1 MDKKD
6 ILIISTADWDNPIKT
21 NKQYVAK
28 ELSNLDHR
36 ILYVE
41 SLGIRKIQIGKR
53 DLKRVIK
60 RIINMTFI
68 IKRKDKN
75 IWVMSPLLIP
85 GAANKMII
93 FINKI
98 ILNLN
103 IQIAR
108 YFLNFKNDCLW
119 TYNPMTCLYIN
130 TKTFKTAIYHAVDS
144 IEHQPFM
151 PKELIHQ
158 EEKKLAYKV
167 DQIFVTSQTI
177 FKKLEKYNRK
187 IQFFGNVCDFD
198 HFAKAPTLSLEKIP
212 DDIKNIKKP
221 IVGFIGSISEYK
233 LDYQLIKSVAEKLV
247 NVNFVFIGP
256 TEDSIDKKKLNQLQE
271 IDNIFLLG
279 YRKYNIL
286 PNYCAYF
293 DVAWL
298 PIIHN
303 KYTDSMFP
311 MKFFEYLA
319 SGLPVISTT
328 ISSLKDYDAYVSLS
342 DDIEEIVKQISY
354 YLNNKK
360 NGLEK
365 RQNLARLN
373 TYKKRTK
380 LMLRNLNL

>member
-75 IWVMSPLLIP
+75 IWVISPPLIP
-85 GAANKMII
+85 GATNKMII

-119 TYNPMTCLYIN
+119 TYNPMTCIYIN
-130 TKTFKTAIYHAVDS
+130 TKKFKTAIYHAVDS

-151 PKELIHQ
+151 PKELINQ

-187 IQFFGNVCDFD
+187 IQFFGNVCEFD
-198 HFAKAPTLSLEKIP
+198 HFAKAPTLSLEEIP

-221 IVGFIGSISEYK
+221 IVGFIGAISEYK
-233 LDYQLIKSVAEKLV
+233 LDYQLIKTVAKKLE
-247 NVNFVFIGP
+247 NINFVFIGP
-256 TEDSIDKKKLNQLQE
+256 TEDSINKKKLNQLRE

-319 SGLPVISTT
+319 SGLPVISTK
-328 ISSLKDYDAYVSLS
+328 ISSLKDYDDYVSLS
-342 DDIEEIVKQISY
+342 DDIEEIVIQISY

-360 NGLEK
+360 NGIEK